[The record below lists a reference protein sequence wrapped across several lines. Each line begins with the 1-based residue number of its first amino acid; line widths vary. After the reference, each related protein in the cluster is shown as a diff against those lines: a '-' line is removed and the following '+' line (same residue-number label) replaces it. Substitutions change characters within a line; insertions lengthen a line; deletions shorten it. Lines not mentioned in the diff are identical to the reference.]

1 MNISSSN
8 SVLSFQNTPKTSN
21 SSDEKVSKVHPVNSI
36 QQTKPAK
43 ASETFQKMR
52 GATHQ
57 SPLMLSQDLA
67 ERVVNQGVSALT
79 VSGDGHLDGTS
90 ARTKK
95 PAKRT
100 NLKIV
105 CDTDERSTRFSVMS
119 DRSSDISPQDVK
131 GARYKTGVV
140 RYPQQQLRW
149 SDEDRQGIAQSYGL
163 TLAENIYNSKKDAFS
178 VVDPRFK
185 ILSDPIKLVDLI
197 EKKQEGIEVETK
209 LLGRGGHAKAF
220 LVEVSSAKWNPESR
234 NLVEVSDALG
244 VPLDTP
250 FVVKE
255 VMIKKS
261 SFHPIDNNKYFM
273 GFMNE
278 HAALQA
284 IGSHPEGAKGIPRYY
299 GVAYVTSTPVGRHE
313 KVGFSLMEHLPNPV
327 TEMSI
332 KDIIDVVKT
341 LKVAHELN
349 LTHGDIHRSNFMRSA
364 DGSVKVLDW
373 GSSVNT
379 SFKEG
384 APYLDVR
391 RQFCSADRLKIGDLE
406 SYNRA
411 KSNPERFKAIMQK
424 ADVYALGMT
433 ILDLFLPG
441 KIGNDYWE
449 AAGVGEC
456 DDEGGEKGDDEDD
469 EKGDNFQSP
478 LGARCTKL
486 AKQLDN
492 KGLGEIV
499 VKMLAPL
506 ESRPSIKEV
515 EAMFTVLIEEPES
528 KQSHGDNQQTLKRP
542 VEPMLTQSAVVSA
555 PPSSPVVEDNGDC
568 FAWCQTD

>member
-1 MNISSSN
+1 MNISSASK
-8 SVLSFQNTPKTSN
+8 SIQSFQNKPKTLN
-21 SSDEKVSKVHPVNSI
+21 SSDEKVSKLHPVNSI

-52 GATHQ
+52 GTTYL

-67 ERVVNQGVSALT
+67 ELVINQGVSALT
-79 VSGDGHLDGTS
+79 VSGNDHLNGTS

-100 NLKIV
+100 NLNIV
-105 CDTDERSTRFSVMS
+105 CDTDELSARFSATS
-119 DRSSDISPQDVK
+119 NPGSGIGAQDVK
-131 GARYKTGVV
+131 GAGYKTGVA
-140 RYPQQQLRW
+140 RYPQQQLPW

-163 TLAENIYNSKKDAFS
+163 TLVENTNNGKKDAFS
-178 VVDPRFK
+178 VVDPHFN

-220 LVEVSSAKWNPESR
+220 LFEVSSAKWNPESR
-234 NLVEVSDALG
+234 HLVEVSDALG
-244 VPLDTP
+244 VPLDTS

-299 GVAYVTSTPVGRHE
+299 GVAYVASTPVGRHE

-327 TEMSI
+327 TEMSV

-349 LTHGDIHRSNFMRSA
+349 LTHGDIHRSNFMRST

-379 SFKEG
+379 ASEEG

-391 RQFCSADRLKIGDLE
+391 RQFCSPERLKIGDLG

-433 ILDLFLPG
+433 ILDLFFPG

-449 AAGVGEC
+449 AAGIGEC
-456 DDEGGEKGDDEDD
+456 DDEGGEKGD
-469 EKGDNFQSP
+469 NVQSP

-486 AKQLDN
+486 AIQLDN
-492 KGLGEIV
+492 KALGEIV

-506 ESRPSIKEV
+506 ESRPSIQEV
-515 EAMFTVLIEEPES
+515 EAMLMALVEEPES
-528 KQSHGDNQQTLKRP
+528 KQSHDENQKVVKRA

-555 PPSSPVVEDNGDC
+555 PPSSPVVEDNADC